1 MNLGKFF
8 ALVATNTMMTQTH
21 GGAHFFCSE
30 GDHQHLLRAL
40 PPRPYLKFLVC
51 SRPSIVLVACMKLHR
66 SWALNSLGY
75 KNFLQ
80 ELDRGGGAVTFFPP
94 PSWIVLEIKN
104 GFWSA
109 EESLRAEA
117 SVCFVWLCFCLRKT
131 CGHVDT
137 AFLTHSLS
145 LPSLEKVSLLL
156 IIWFPAWFPCEHMQ
170 ESLDRIFFLEIP
182 WASELTESDKT
193 NTSFPIFVFL
203 GGNPW
208 GGWSEKNH
216 SWSCVG
222 VEQND
227 NVREMRVREGRVRVI
242 DIIGER
248 LFALRAGP

>member
-40 PPRPYLKFLVC
+40 PTWNSWCVAGPQSSCLPVWSFIVREPAIPLATKTFL
-51 SRPSIVLVACMKLHR
+51 R
-66 SWALNSLGY
+66 
-75 KNFLQ
+75 
-80 ELDRGGGAVTFFPP
+80 ELDRGDRGAVTFFPP

-109 EESLRAEA
+109 EELLRAEA

-170 ESLDRIFFLEIP
+170 ESLDRNFFWKFRGRLAP
-182 WASELTESDKT
+182 TYSDKT

-203 GGNPW
+203 GRNPW
-208 GGWSEKNH
+208 GGWSEKIILI
-216 SWSCVG
+216 S
-222 VEQND
+222 
-227 NVREMRVREGRVRVI
+227 VRRREANRMIMWGKWDWGGR
-242 DIIGER
+242 
-248 LFALRAGP
+248 